1 MQFFWY
7 GQDREYKLKN
17 FNMKN
22 LISTA
27 KITKF
32 LDVDIWDVKNESKI
46 EKFPN
51 FDLSLVTINYTREIK
66 KKIKKIL
73 FYI

>member
-1 MQFFWY
+1 
-7 GQDREYKLKN
+7 
-17 FNMKN
+17 MKN

-66 KKIKKIL
+66 KKN
-73 FYI
+73 